1 MKGAAGTGLVVVG
14 FILLYLAITDKLD
27 CLFAMFDC
35 MFGTSSANASNAARV
50 SPTSQPNAVGK
61 STAFGWHDF
70 RV

>member
-35 MFGTSSANASNAARV
+35 MFGTSSGSAGTARV
-50 SPTSQPNAVGK
+50 SPTSQPNVSK
-61 STAFGWHDF
+61 SSAFGWHDF
-70 RV
+70 RT